1 MHGSKFQPALLGGLL
16 LGVLSALPIVGAGN
30 CCCCLWVISGGVT
43 AAYLLQ
49 KGQPA
54 PIDAGDGA
62 LVGLLAGVIGVVVWQ
77 VLAIPVT
84 LLMGPFQAQLME
96 RLLSNAELPENV
108 RPLFETLRQGAG
120 FSVAGF
126 IVGAFFTLVVGI
138 VFSTVGGLIGAA
150 LFRTKLPPVP
160 PIPPPEPPGF
170 SAS

>member
-77 VLAIPVT
+77 LLAIPVT